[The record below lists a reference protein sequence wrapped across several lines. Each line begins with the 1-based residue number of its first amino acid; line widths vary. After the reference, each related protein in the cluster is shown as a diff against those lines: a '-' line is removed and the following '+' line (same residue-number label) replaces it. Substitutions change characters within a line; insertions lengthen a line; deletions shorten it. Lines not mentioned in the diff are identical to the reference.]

1 MNLIQED
8 CKKMG
13 IKVLCPDINIA
24 KAEYSVVDKGIIMA
38 GFSNI
43 KGMKSEASSVIKARM
58 KNRGYFQS
66 MKDYVCTGVI
76 GKFVEKMIKC
86 GAFDCFNDN
95 RTATLEYYNRLCM
108 QKEELD
114 KAHDTYIK
122 TEDEY
127 RTEYY
132 TYEAL
137 NGEYNM
143 SEALVANKADK
154 RKKKEIMN
162 ISKLKKQYMETKD
175 AYKKQAA
182 IFNNLDYP
190 EIDDTFSS
198 SDEKNLLGMYI
209 TKTPLSG
216 YPAPE
221 DIGCITINKVN
232 ERNYTV
238 KILAIVTEIKE
249 IVTKKGEKM
258 AFLTCEDN
266 TGTLSAVMF
275 PKTWNKFM
283 ATISTGSVFILA
295 GRSDE
300 KDNKK
305 SFIINDINEPMT
317 DEDNILIHVNSWDE
331 WNAIYYPE
339 AVKCASASGKVL
351 YIHNRKSGQIIRFS
365 KKMKNFKIF

>member
-1 MNLIQED
+1 
-8 CKKMG
+8 
-13 IKVLCPDINIA
+13 
-24 KAEYSVVDKGIIMA
+24 
-38 GFSNI
+38 
-43 KGMKSEASSVIKARM
+43 
-58 KNRGYFQS
+58 
-66 MKDYVCTGVI
+66 
-76 GKFVEKMIKC
+76 
-86 GAFDCFNDN
+86 
-95 RTATLEYYNRLCM
+95 
-108 QKEELD
+108 
-114 KAHDTYIK
+114 
-122 TEDEY
+122 
-127 RTEYY
+127 
-132 TYEAL
+132 
-137 NGEYNM
+137 
-143 SEALVANKADK
+143 
-154 RKKKEIMN
+154 
-162 ISKLKKQYMETKD
+162 
-175 AYKKQAA
+175 
-182 IFNNLDYP
+182 
-190 EIDDTFSS
+190 
-198 SDEKNLLGMYI
+198 MYI

-283 ATISTGSVFILA
+283 ATIFTGSVFILV